1 MKIIFHAFVTQCFSH
16 HDHLVLFP
24 FVCKLMTLHFSSSC
38 KNIDVT
44 YKARM
49 TEPTFCLVVVIV
61 LVCACCCISSVNGAE
76 PLLVTLLLFMLC
88 NNVFGE
94 KAVGLYEHG
103 SG

>member
-1 MKIIFHAFVTQCFSH
+1 MPLSHSVFHIMTILCFLLL
-16 HDHLVLFP
+16 LVNWL
-24 FVCKLMTLHFSSSC
+24 TLHFSSSY

-49 TEPTFCLVVVIV
+49 TEPTFCLVVVKV

-88 NNVFGE
+88 NNVFSE